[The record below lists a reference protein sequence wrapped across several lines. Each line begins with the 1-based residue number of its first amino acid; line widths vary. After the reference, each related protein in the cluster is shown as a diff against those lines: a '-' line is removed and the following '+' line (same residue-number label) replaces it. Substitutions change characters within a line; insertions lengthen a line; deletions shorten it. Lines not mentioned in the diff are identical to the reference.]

1 MSNESTQ
8 LTVPQRAEKALAFA
22 ETRTK
27 LVDMVAGSKNIVEI
41 TNGDGYKECHA
52 ARMALKNTRIEIQ
65 KRGKE
70 AREDAVKLQKA
81 IIAKEKE
88 LVDLIEPEEARLQ
101 ELQDAVDEAKAR
113 EKAEKDRLERG
124 RVEALHARF
133 TAIKTLPLG
142 AVNATVERID
152 EIIGEAE
159 AIDPATFPDDMQ
171 AAAKFERSVAIAS
184 LRAARDARV
193 AEDSKAAKIKAD
205 LEELERLR
213 AQQAAQQAEADRLAA
228 AERER
233 QAAEARRLEEQ
244 ARAEREAAENA
255 ARAARE
261 AEQARIDAERA
272 EARRKEDAERAEAA
286 DKLRREQAEA
296 AAERARL
303 ESEKAAAAQAA
314 RDTAIASA
322 TLLTAAVDAVA
333 FLRAKGFGDELVTQK
348 LDAAIRRDAP
358 EQVAA

>member
-1 MSNESTQ
+1 MTTEIVEYTETEKGLAELRQKYAAVVFDVTSGKGMTEAKAARAELRTLRTDLEKKRVEIKAPALKRCREIESEA
-8 LTVPQRAEKALAFA
+8 QRITAELAALEDPIDASIKAEEGRKAAEKA
-22 ETRTK
+22 E
-27 LVDMVAGSKNIVEI
+27 
-41 TNGDGYKECHA
+41 
-52 ARMALKNTRIEIQ
+52 
-65 KRGKE
+65 
-70 AREDAVKLQKA
+70 
-81 IIAKEKE
+81 
-88 LVDLIEPEEARLQ
+88 
-101 ELQDAVDEAKAR
+101 R
-113 EKAEKDRLERG
+113 EKAERE

-159 AIDPATFPDDMQ
+159 AIDPATFPEDMQ
-171 AAAKFERSVAIAS
+171 AAAKFERSIAIAS

-193 AEDSKAAKIKAD
+193 AQDREEARIKAD

-233 QAAEARRLEEQ
+233 HAAEARRVEEQ

-286 DKLRREQAEA
+286 EKLRREQAEA
-296 AAERARL
+296 AAERMRL
-303 ESEKAAAAQAA
+303 TVEKAAAEQAA
-314 RDTAIASA
+314 RDSAIASA
-322 TLLTAAVDAVA
+322 TLLSAAVEAYD
-333 FLRAKGFGDELVTQK
+333 FLRAKGFGGEIVTQK
-348 LDAAIRRDAP
+348 LAAAIRRDAP